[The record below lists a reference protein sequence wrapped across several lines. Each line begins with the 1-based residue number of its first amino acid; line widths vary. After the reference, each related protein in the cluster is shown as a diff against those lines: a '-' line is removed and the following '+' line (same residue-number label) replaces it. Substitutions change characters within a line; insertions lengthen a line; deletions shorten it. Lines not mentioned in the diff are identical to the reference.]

1 MRPTAMR
8 HIADHGRGWLR
19 DRRGGV
25 LIEFIFALPILV
37 VVVIGS
43 VDVARYVLL
52 NQKMDR
58 AASTMADL
66 VSRPDTISQAQIDV
80 MFAAAEDL
88 LTPFDMGAQGR
99 VIMSSVSKTSG
110 NPARVDWQHE
120 NLGGLSHSSNV
131 GAPGNDAN
139 LPSGFTVS
147 DGENLIVAEVF
158 FNYEPI
164 FFDYLLESKVLGHT
178 ALRRPRR
185 GDLSTLN

>member
-1 MRPTAMR
+1 MGQTKTQFVAERWR
-8 HIADHGRGWLR
+8 DWLR

-25 LIEFIFALPILV
+25 LIEFIFALPILFI
-37 VVVIGS
+37 VVIGS

-66 VSRPDTISQAQIDV
+66 VSRPETISQAQIDV
-80 MFAAAEDL
+80 MFAAAQDL
-88 LTPFDMGAQGR
+88 LTPFDMTAQGR
-99 VIMSSVSKTSG
+99 VIMSSVSKAAG
-110 NPARVDWQHE
+110 NDPRVDWQHE
-120 NLGGLSHSSNV
+120 NTGGLSHSSTV
-131 GAPGNDAN
+131 GTPGSDAS
-139 LPSGFTVS
+139 LPSGFTVT

-158 FNYEPI
+158 FNYQPI
-164 FFDYLLESKVLGHT
+164 FFDYLLEPKVIGHT